1 MDEKKKKALDSIAAT
16 KNWINKIVVG
26 LGLCPFAS
34 KVIQDKQVAFYSCPF
49 TSIIDTLTQL
59 LTQVKEIKDQENN
72 ISTSL
77 LVITEGL
84 EDFETYMD
92 AFHTIE
98 ATLEVENAEVIQMA
112 SFHPEY
118 RFKDVEADDITN
130 YTNRSPYPIFH
141 LLRVKDVSEAIDS
154 HPDIHGVAPRN
165 KDVLRKLGL
174 EAILDLYN

>member
-1 MDEKKKKALDSIAAT
+1 MDENKQNDTDYLGAT
-16 KNWINKIVVG
+16 QSWLNKIVIG
-26 LGLCPFAS
+26 LGLCPFAA
-34 KVIQDKQVAFYSCPF
+34 KVVQDNQVALYSHPF
-49 TSIIDTLTQL
+49 TSIIDTLIQL
-59 LTQVKEIKDQENN
+59 QDQVAEINDPANK

-77 LVITEGL
+77 LIITEGL

-98 ATLEVENAEVIQMA
+98 ATLEVEHAEFIQMA

-118 RFKDVEADDITN
+118 RFEDEDPGDITN

-141 LLRVKDVSEAIDS
+141 LLKVNDVSQAIDS
-154 HPDIHGVAPRN
+154 HPDIYGVAPRN
-165 KDVLRKLGL
+165 KAMLRKLGL